1 MNAPGGY
8 YDSEFRLQE
17 LLVSFNQSQIDINE
31 LATTIEIRQG
41 ELEHK
46 VKEELA
52 AVELTRDKA
61 KGDIFTTIIIIIIII
76 IIITIN
82 IALLNRAKVRHS
94 SLLESLRNLQA
105 IIQNEKNFKSIHFL
119 EFSSAE
125 GKLNENAKIKQ
136 QIIREHT
143 KALQDLSTK
152 ALENRKMFKT
162 RIEGWNT

>member
-1 MNAPGGY
+1 MNADSSLY
-8 YDSEFRLQE
+8 YNSEFRLQE

-61 KGDIFTTIIIIIIII
+61 KGDIITIIIIIII

-162 RIEGWNT
+162 RIEGWNS